1 MGLPPR
7 TIMFHCVLSF
17 YRNDKVNWKFSSFDV
32 VFKSRLGQEEHKYF
46 CEFSTSDHK
55 AYIIRCR
62 NIVLL
67 ARSILEKNKYS
78 V

>member
-1 MGLPPR
+1 MGLPPL

-62 NIVLL
+62 NIGLL
-67 ARSILEKNKYS
+67 PRSIL
-78 V
+78 